1 MPAFAGMTLEKVAR
15 LKIMSVTET
24 PATKLD
30 AIRKAWR
37 EANVTPLWETAAH
50 NVADNTP
57 RAYHWKWQV
66 LRPLIDDA
74 IAVTSMENAER
85 RVLALTNPDAIGG
98 RNTTTNLNG
107 CLQVL
112 MPGESARPHRHT
124 ANALRFVLEGSG
136 ATTVVDGKSCP
147 MTEGDLI
154 ITPGMSWHEHSHKG
168 TAPIVWFDALDVP
181 LHNYLGTAFFEPGPP
196 KQYPK
201 SADDAAFAVPN
212 IVPELADRERSYSPV
227 FRFPRAAS
235 LEALRTAPLARD
247 GSHKIRYVNPL
258 TGGAVMAL
266 IDCFMTRIDA
276 GAETIPHRS
285 TSNAVGVVVDGSGT
299 SRVGNQTFEWGA
311 RDIFSMP
318 HGNWVS
324 HRASSGSAT
333 LFVVSDCEVLRRL
346 DLLIEEYG
354 NECAPTSTG

>member
-1 MPAFAGMTLEKVAR
+1 
-15 LKIMSVTET
+15 VTDT
-24 PATKLD
+24 ATSKLD
-30 AIRKAWR
+30 AIRQAWR
-37 EANVTPLWETAAH
+37 EAHVTPLWETAAH
-50 NVADNTP
+50 KPADTTP
-57 RAYHWKWQV
+57 RAYHWKWRV

-74 IAVTSMENAER
+74 IAVTSMEHAER
-85 RVLALTNPDAIGG
+85 RVLALTNPDAVGG

-136 ATTVVDGKSCP
+136 ATTIVDGKSCP

-154 ITPGMSWHEHSHKG
+154 ITPGWSWHEHSHDG

-181 LHNYLGTAFFEPGPP
+181 LHNYLGTAAFEPGPP
-196 KQYPK
+196 KHYPK
-201 SADDAAFAVPN
+201 SPDDAAFAVPN
-212 IVPELADRERSYSPV
+212 IVPELPDRERSYSPV
-227 FRFPRAAS
+227 FRYPRAAS
-235 LEALRTAPLARD
+235 LAALRTAPLAKD

-258 TGGAVMAL
+258 TGGAVMSL
-266 IDCFMTRIDA
+266 INCQMARLDA
-276 GAETIPHRS
+276 GAETIPCRS
-285 TSNAVGVVVDGSGT
+285 TSNAVAVVVEGSGT
-299 SRVGNQTFEWGA
+299 SRVGNETFQWEA

-324 HRASSGSAT
+324 HRALSDSAT
-333 LFVVSDCEVLRRL
+333 LFVVSDREVLRRL

-354 NECAPTSTG
+354 NERAPLGPG